1 MDKYKLCKTEH
12 DYAGCVGADS
22 YDSYKSWQDW
32 KKQLLPFGA
41 TEWDWYDT
49 FNFVIRY
56 DIFEKIMLMG
66 WTYTFFHNVL
76 EIQVKLKSSI

>member
-32 KKQLLPFGA
+32 KKQLLPLGA

-56 DIFEKIMLMG
+56 DIFEKNNAYGMDLYI
-66 WTYTFFHNVL
+66 FHNVL